1 MTKVNWCSLLLIP
14 QICDKTRFGLH
25 ILQAVAALL
34 RSRTVLSFVVF
45 DAGEEGSRAFA
56 VAEGGCAGFGDL
68 VGRRHVVYVVGV
80 DVVDIVD
87 VVVG

>member
-1 MTKVNWCSLLLIP
+1 MTRVGWCSLLLIP
-14 QICDKTRFGLH
+14 QICDKSRFGLH

-34 RSRTVLSFVVF
+34 RSRTVLSLVVF

-68 VGRRHVVYVVGV
+68 VWRGHGDVIVGGGSG
-80 DVVDIVD
+80 D
-87 VVVG
+87 VVVIVVD

>member
-1 MTKVNWCSLLLIP
+1 MTRVNWCSVLLIP
-14 QICDKTRFGLH
+14 QVCDKSRFGLH
-25 ILQAVAALL
+25 ILQAIAALL
-34 RSRTVLSFVVF
+34 GRRTVLSLVVF

-68 VGRRHVVYVVGV
+68 VWGRHVVV
-80 DVVDIVD
+80 DVVGGSGV